1 MPFHDN
7 GIISQFDGYEELE
20 EFDWTRYER
29 TYGDIRRLDRI
40 LEAEGDSPNRYKAS
54 KQADVL
60 MLFYLFSAEEL
71 ALLFEQLGY
80 PFDHDTIPRTID
92 YYLARTSHGSTLSR
106 LVHSWV
112 LARSKRARSWDL
124 FRDAL
129 DSDLADA
136 HGGTTREGI
145 HIGAMA
151 GTSDLV
157 QRCYLGVEMR
167 ANVLHFDPA
176 LPDDIDRVAVS
187 LRCRGHLLDV
197 EADHDT
203 LTVRTRTFASGPLA
217 IAYRRSYRDV
227 AAGGTFTFALVK
239 PGPRAADENA
249 GGRTAPPG

>member
-1 MPFHDN
+1 
-7 GIISQFDGYEELE
+7 
-20 EFDWTRYER
+20 
-29 TYGDIRRLDRI
+29 
-40 LEAEGDSPNRYKAS
+40 
-54 KQADVL
+54 

-136 HGGTTREGI
+136 QGGTTREGI

-203 LTVRTRTFASGPLA
+203 LTVRTRMFASGPLA

-239 PGPRAADENA
+239 PGPRAVDENA
-249 GGRTAPPG
+249 GGRTAARPPA